1 MLFYGGLSPIAALRL
16 FSTSGRDCVAA
27 VPWSYS
33 AAAAMQ
39 GHKSFCAAVQ
49 TENPPP
55 PTHGLCVPAA
65 VNRLCLAEP
74 RQSAGSSKNSQNLTL
89 GRQFKRKFSTKCN
102 KWKSYNFAIL
112 QRKKSKRF
120 LILSGNFCRSDLK
133 TLQLIVTSPPRSWPQ
148 RDRNSIDF
156 RWSAIGEIVSQGR
169 REFSD

>member
-49 TENPPP
+49 TESPDPRAVRACSCKP
-55 PTHGLCVPAA
+55 SLPSWTPTIGWELKKFTKSNTRQAIQAEIFNQMQQMKVIQLCDPSEKKIQKV
-65 VNRLCLAEP
+65 
-74 RQSAGSSKNSQNLTL
+74 SHI
-89 GRQFKRKFSTKCN
+89 
-102 KWKSYNFAIL
+102 KWK
-112 QRKKSKRF
+112 F
-120 LILSGNFCRSDLK
+120 LPLWSEK